1 MEFPGQGSDPS
12 HSCNLYC
19 CCNNARSFNPL
30 CRAGDQTCVPA
41 LRDAT
46 DPVAPEQEILFLNIY
61 LIFILLL
68 FLSVPKAFR
77 SSWARDWTQTR
88 AVSSNPSLSSGSTGS
103 ISHWAREH
111 LTLHSFFFFL
121 LFRAAPTTYASSQAR
136 GWIGATAAD
145 LHHSH
150 SNAGSEPRLRPTP
163 QLKATPY
170 P

>member
-1 MEFPGQGSDPS
+1 MIINTAKICVLLHILFFFFSFLATPWHMEFPGQGSDPS

-46 DPVAPEQEILFLNIY
+46 DPVAPEQEILFLNFY

-68 FLSVPKAFR
+68 FLAVPKAFR

-111 LTLHSFFFFL
+111 LTLHSFFFFCFL
-121 LFRAAPTTYASSQAR
+121 GPLPWHMQV
-136 GWIGATAAD
+136 
-145 LHHSH
+145 
-150 SNAGSEPRLRPTP
+150 PRLGVE
-163 QLKATPY
+163 LEL
-170 P
+170 